1 MLSERPTT
9 CLKYMKLQNILEQFG
24 LTEKQAKVYLATLEL
39 GSGTVNQIADKSN
52 VARPTCYDVLE
63 SLKSKGIASTFIK
76 TKTRYFSVEEPD
88 KIVKL
93 AENRAENLKSAL
105 PELEAIYGMARN
117 RPKVRFYQGKDG
129 MKQILQEIINDKKDI
144 LSISSADDLLEILGD
159 YWPDFIKKRLAQKIS
174 VRTILRDTPKA
185 RERQKL
191 GPKELRVVKIIP
203 KDFDY
208 HGTIIVFGNK
218 MAFFSFIKDIVSVVI
233 ESKELTQVQRSTL
246 EFIWQNAE

>member
-159 YWPDFIKKRLAQKIS
+159 YWPDFIKKRFYEK
-174 VRTILRDTPKA
+174 TPEK
-185 RERQKL
+185 
-191 GPKELRVVKIIP
+191 
-203 KDFDY
+203 
-208 HGTIIVFGNK
+208 
-218 MAFFSFIKDIVSVVI
+218 S
-233 ESKELTQVQRSTL
+233 
-246 EFIWQNAE
+246 